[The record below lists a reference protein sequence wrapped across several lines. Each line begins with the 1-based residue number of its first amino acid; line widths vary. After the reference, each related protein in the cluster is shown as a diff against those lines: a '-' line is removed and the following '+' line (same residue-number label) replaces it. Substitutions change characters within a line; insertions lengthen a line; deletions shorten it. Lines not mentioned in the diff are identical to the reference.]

1 MSAQLPAMLGRVGP
15 RAAVIAVLYVA
26 AGAYAEAVQPFPEVG
41 SGFWP
46 ASGVA
51 VAGLLTAPRRWW
63 PAILAAIVTAQAGVD
78 LLRGGGPAPVALWA
92 TANLVGHLACAV
104 LVERWQAAAV
114 ERAASV
120 VRFSVAALIGSSAGA
135 VIGAVGVVLSGAE
148 VGYLATVGKWALGD
162 GLGTLAVAPL
172 GVLAARGE
180 LLLGARRLEALLVLL
195 ATGVAV
201 MLPSVVA
208 NLRVAAL
215 VHTVVLVPML
225 WAAVRLRVTGAVATV
240 FLVTNVTVVVTWL
253 GGGPFVP
260 VGLTPVQASALMHGF
275 LAVLAVTV
283 LLLGSR
289 TVESEHYQ
297 ALADDR
303 ATLLATVS
311 HELRTPLTPII
322 GYAQLLRRR
331 ELGLDEE
338 ARAALEVVHRNGVHL
353 SALIDDLVAAGE
365 AQRRDPRPTPRRLD
379 LGPVVRDLVTEH
391 GGDVEV
397 VHADDHAT
405 VDVDPLH
412 LQQILT
418 NLITNALRHGA
429 PPVEVAVVKV
439 RDRVEV
445 RVDDHGEGV
454 PEEFVGVLFDEFTQ
468 AGSHTAGSRRG
479 LGLGLSIS
487 RRLAQANGGDLVHR
501 HREAGGT
508 RFVLTL
514 PRATAT
520 SARNLTGRGRFASRS
535 QR

>member
-1 MSAQLPAMLGRVGP
+1 VSKQLPAMLGRVGP
-15 RAAVIAVLYVA
+15 RAAVIAVLYIA

-63 PAILAAIVTAQAGVD
+63 PAILAAIVAAQAGVD

-92 TANLVGHLACAV
+92 TGNLVGHLACAL
-104 LVERWQAAAV
+104 LVERWHAGALKQAV
-114 ERAASV
+114 EV
-120 VRFSVAALIGSSAGA
+120 VRFVVAALVGSLAGA
-135 VIGAVGVVLSGAE
+135 AIGAVGVVLSGVE
-148 VGYLATVGKWALGD
+148 VPYLATVGKWALGD
-162 GLGTLAVAPL
+162 GLGTVTVAPL
-172 GVLAARGE
+172 GVLAGRGE
-180 LLLGARRLEALLVLL
+180 LHLGVRRLEGLLVLV
-195 ATGVAV
+195 ATGLAV
-201 MLPSVVA
+201 LVPSVVA

-215 VHTVVLVPML
+215 VNTVVLVPML

-240 FLVTNVTVVVTWL
+240 FLVTNVTVVVTWF
-253 GGGPFVP
+253 GGGPFAP
-260 VGLTPVQASALMHGF
+260 VGLTPVQASALMQGF
-275 LAVLAVTV
+275 LLVLAVTV

-289 TVESEHYQ
+289 TVETEHYQ
-297 ALADDR
+297 ELADER

-331 ELGLDEE
+331 ELGLDDE
-338 ARAALEVVHRNGVHL
+338 ARSALEVIHRNGVQL
-353 SALIDDLVAAGE
+353 SALIDDLVRASE
-365 AQRRDPRPTPRRLD
+365 AQRHDPNPSPRRLD
-379 LGPVVRDLVTEH
+379 LGEEVRDLVAQL
-391 GGDVEV
+391 GGGVEV
-397 VHADDHAT
+397 VRADAPAT

-412 LQQILT
+412 LQQILA
-418 NLITNALRHGA
+418 NLVTNALRHGEA
-429 PPVEVAVVKV
+429 PVEVAVVKV

-454 PEEFVGVLFDEFTQ
+454 PDEFVDVIFDEFTQ
-468 AGSHTAGSRRG
+468 VGSPGAGSRRG

-501 HREAGGT
+501 RREAGGA

-514 PRATAT
+514 PRATAAST
-520 SARNLTGRGRFASRS
+520 HTHGGRGRFASRS
-535 QR
+535 PR